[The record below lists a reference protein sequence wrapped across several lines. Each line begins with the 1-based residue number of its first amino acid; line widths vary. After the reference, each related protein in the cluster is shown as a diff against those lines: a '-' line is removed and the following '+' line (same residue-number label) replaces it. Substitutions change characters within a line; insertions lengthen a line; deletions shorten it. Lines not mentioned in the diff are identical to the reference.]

1 MDWGKCGAFFFFAVP
16 TILTLM
22 AVVVVLVF
30 YLAEPI
36 NLQFVDESIQ
46 SRHLRILP
54 RITNEISIYIFLWS
68 SSNIVYI
75 TGLIQNGV
83 SCRS

>member
-1 MDWGKCGAFFFFAVP
+1 MLHSFR

-22 AVVVVLVF
+22 PVVVVLVF

-36 NLQFVDESIQ
+36 NLQFVDESIE

-54 RITNEISIYIFLWS
+54 RITNEISIYLFLWS
-68 SSNIVYI
+68 CYVIVYV
-75 TGLIQNGV
+75 TDFIQNYV